1 MQMSLKLNR
10 VTLIHALSIAIQ
22 FASVKKLYN
31 MHKENDI
38 KNKTKM
44 LHYVIYFEL
53 FLENGSNK
61 IFSSSNSEESF

>member
-1 MQMSLKLNR
+1 MQMSSKLNR
-10 VTLIHALSIAIQ
+10 VTSMHALSIVIQ

-31 MHKENDI
+31 IHPENDI
-38 KNKTKM
+38 KNKSKM